1 MGGKDEESKG
11 SEDGSGRD
19 APSGGDEGNGLG
31 EGMEDGAKKAA
42 ANGGSLVAAKDSPV
56 EKDGEVLHSAS
67 AELRAKNGQSKST
80 QPGMQDST
88 VAAPSPAP
96 GTFAAAGDG
105 CGAGLEGADRLL
117 ITKAKSPSQFERLS
131 ASLED
136 ADTSDMH
143 DIAGSAWRAQA
154 AAADAMAWGQVSHKA
169 RQQAWRKS
177 EGCLMGF
184 MADESI
190 D

>member
-1 MGGKDEESKG
+1 
-11 SEDGSGRD
+11 
-19 APSGGDEGNGLG
+19 
-31 EGMEDGAKKAA
+31 MEDGAKKAA